1 MIVLDTTVLAYA
13 TGAEHEMQSPC
24 RRLVRAIAAGQV
36 SATTTVE
43 VIQAYA
49 HVRARRH
56 GRTAAAHDAG
66 RFAELLA
73 PLLVVS
79 ESVLRDGLRV
89 FAETTRL
96 GSFDAVL
103 AAATVGSGADALI
116 SADAAFAAVPGLA
129 HLDPSDAAIEPLLQ
143 G

>member
-13 TGAEHEMQSPC
+13 TGAEHEMRSPC
-24 RRLVRAIAAGQV
+24 RRLVQAITDGQV

-66 RFAELLA
+66 RFADLLT

-89 FAETTRL
+89 FAETIRL

-103 AAATVGSGADALI
+103 AAAAVGSGADALI
-116 SADAAFAAVPGLA
+116 SADAAFADVPGLT
-129 HLDPSDAAIEPLLQ
+129 HLDPSDGAIEPMLR